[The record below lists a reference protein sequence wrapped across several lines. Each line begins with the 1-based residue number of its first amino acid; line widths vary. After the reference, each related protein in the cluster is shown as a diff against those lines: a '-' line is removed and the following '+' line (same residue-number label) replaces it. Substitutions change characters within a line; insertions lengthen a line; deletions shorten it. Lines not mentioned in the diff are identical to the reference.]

1 MRRRRPGR
9 PDREVLGAA
18 LVAVTALLVA
28 HLFTPR
34 GTVENDVSYYQ
45 QWAQWASANGFGH
58 AMREYPTPIALLL
71 WLPSLVAS
79 TPESYFRLFVAAG
92 VAVAAATTA
101 ALLCL
106 PGRGAGRR
114 AAVVF
119 LLALGALGPIT
130 FYRFDLL
137 PGALLALACVC
148 LARGSHGWSV
158 AVALGTGVKLWPV
171 VAWPLVLG
179 RRSTRRSEV
188 VSFAATGA
196 ALVAV
201 SVAVAGWERLFSP
214 LEWQSGRGLQV
225 ESVLAS
231 WVLLA
236 RTVSPSTWT
245 AELSR
250 ANSWD
255 FSGPGVSVTLA
266 LGSLAQLVLLAW
278 VVAITV
284 RTWRTRDAQAPVV
297 ALAASS
303 VVAVLLA
310 TNKVFSP
317 QYVMWLVPV
326 AAVAIALG
334 GRRLP
339 GWWSPALVST
349 SFLTQLSYPTTY
361 GWLYSGSTGWTFLLG
376 TMVMLTRNALVVAL
390 AVSLCRAAWS
400 ATRRGVPDGVPGPG
414 PAPAVPVAPRS
425 VPAPGTARAPGTTTD
440 EGGAALVDPP
450 DDATVP
456 GSATPGD
463 PTPADPSA
471 DHMTRTEPEETP

>member
-1 MRRRRPGR
+1 
-9 PDREVLGAA
+9 
-18 LVAVTALLVA
+18 
-28 HLFTPR
+28 
-34 GTVENDVSYYQ
+34 
-45 QWAQWASANGFGH
+45 
-58 AMREYPTPIALLL
+58 
-71 WLPSLVAS
+71 
-79 TPESYFRLFVAAG
+79 
-92 VAVAAATTA
+92 
-101 ALLCL
+101 
-106 PGRGAGRR
+106 
-114 AAVVF
+114 
-119 LLALGALGPIT
+119 
-130 FYRFDLL
+130 
-137 PGALLALACVC
+137 
-148 LARGSHGWSV
+148 
-158 AVALGTGVKLWPV
+158 
-171 VAWPLVLG
+171 PLVLG

-334 GRRLP
+334 GRRVP
-339 GWWSPALVST
+339 GWWAPTLVLT
-349 SFLTQLSYPTTY
+349 AFLTQLSYPTTY

-376 TMVMLTRNALVVAL
+376 TVVMLTRNALVVAL
-390 AVSLCRAAWS
+390 AVSMCRAAWT
-400 ATRRGVPDGVPGPG
+400 ATRRGGP
-414 PAPAVPVAPRS
+414 
-425 VPAPGTARAPGTTTD
+425 
-440 EGGAALVDPP
+440 ALVDPP
-450 DDATVP
+450 D
-456 GSATPGD
+456 SATGSGATAPGD
-463 PTPADPSA
+463 PVPGTPGA
-471 DHMTRTEPEETP
+471 DHPTPTEPEETP